1 MEELQTK
8 TFDVK
13 LDDKVIHCTLKER
26 DFGDYIVYDVF
37 DSEKYL
43 FTLSKNGDV
52 LFNEPEV
59 SGKPHAIMD
68 PRQLNEV
75 IEQLRQKMGDI
86 A

>member
-1 MEELQTK
+1 MEELQVKTVEVNVDDK
-8 TFDVK
+8 TFQ
-13 LDDKVIHCTLKER
+13 CTLKER

-37 DSEKYL
+37 DDEKYL

-59 SGKPHAIMD
+59 SGDHEIMD

-75 IEQLRQKMGDI
+75 VDQLRQKMGDI
-86 A
+86 N

>member
-1 MEELQTK
+1 MEELQVKTVEVNVDDK
-8 TFDVK
+8 TFQ
-13 LDDKVIHCTLKER
+13 CTLKER

-37 DSEKYL
+37 DDEKYL

-59 SGKPHAIMD
+59 SGDHEIMD

-75 IEQLRQKMGDI
+75 VDQLRQNMGDI
-86 A
+86 N

>member
-1 MEELQTK
+1 MEELQSK
-8 TFDVK
+8 TVEIR
-13 LDDKVIHCTLKER
+13 LDNKTVQCTLKEK

-37 DSEKYL
+37 DEEKYL

-59 SGKPHAIMD
+59 TGDHEIMD

-75 IEQLRQKMGDI
+75 VDQLRQKMGDI
-86 A
+86 N